1 MYWSPSIA
9 AKRPHDLA
17 ANQPFRDKCQVVV
30 AHITF
35 VDGTWDFRISN
46 VPPEDEVQL
55 ILPDNCAQ

>member
-1 MYWSPSIA
+1 M
-9 AKRPHDLA
+9 
-17 ANQPFRDKCQVVV
+17 ANQPFCDKCQVEYV
-30 AHITF
+30 ARITF